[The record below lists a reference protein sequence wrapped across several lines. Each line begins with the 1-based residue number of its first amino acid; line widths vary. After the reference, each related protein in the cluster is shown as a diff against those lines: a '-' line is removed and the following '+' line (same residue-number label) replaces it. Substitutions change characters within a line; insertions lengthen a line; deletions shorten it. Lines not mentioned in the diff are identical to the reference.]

1 MNTRLF
7 YDLEQSISKWIDDH
21 CEQDDW
27 LDIYVGNLTANK
39 MASAAAAVLDGIEE
53 AQQYERTNR

>member
-7 YDLEQSISKWIDDH
+7 YDLEQSIEQWMNDH
-21 CEQDDW
+21 CEGGDW
-27 LDIYVGNLTANK
+27 LDVYVGNLTVNK

-53 AQQYERTNR
+53 AQQYERANA